1 MIETENKN
9 DALTVLLAD
18 DHRMILEI
26 FALYLSSS
34 AGMKVD
40 IANDLDG
47 ALELMSERGAYDV
60 VLLDLNM
67 PGMNGIAGL
76 RRVIR
81 MNDGK
86 PTGIITS
93 NPTPRMVD
101 ELLAAGASGI
111 VLKTTP
117 MRSLA
122 NAIRFMD
129 GGERYLP
136 MELMRSSSEAQRLS
150 SSGELSTRELKVLE
164 YLAAGLPNKAIATE
178 MQMSEPTIKMYVIGI
193 YRKLGASNRTQAAL
207 IARDLGLA

>member
-1 MIETENKN
+1 MLSLGCKNILKDVIRSKKTCVFAVSWGTLSAKTRYTAKRRPKPHFAQVVMLRQAKRRTGGYMIETENKN

-101 ELLAAGASGI
+101 ELLAAGA
-111 VLKTTP
+111 LQ
-117 MRSLA
+117 MRSA
-122 NAIRFMD
+122 SWTEESAICRW
-129 GGERYLP
+129 
-136 MELMRSSSEAQRLS
+136 S
-150 SSGELSTRELKVLE
+150 
-164 YLAAGLPNKAIATE
+164 
-178 MQMSEPTIKMYVIGI
+178 
-193 YRKLGASNRTQAAL
+193 
-207 IARDLGLA
+207 

>member
-1 MIETENKN
+1 
-9 DALTVLLAD
+9 
-18 DHRMILEI
+18 
-26 FALYLSSS
+26 
-34 AGMKVD
+34 
-40 IANDLDG
+40 
-47 ALELMSERGAYDV
+47 
-60 VLLDLNM
+60 
-67 PGMNGIAGL
+67 
-76 RRVIR
+76 
-81 MNDGK
+81 
-86 PTGIITS
+86 
-93 NPTPRMVD
+93 
-101 ELLAAGASGI
+101 
-111 VLKTTP
+111 